1 MAIAKRPVPALRS
14 SKIMFNVNIQHI
26 ANPSSTICSVF
37 NIEGMRKESD
47 ELAWNSWSIKVA
59 KSTLNNWMSKISCRG
74 KSTCKPGF
82 PEYAASI
89 TFTTVKGSFIL
100 CKTDIH
106 GLVKY
111 LTSFLGLLTMS
122 TPFHRA
128 GGYRLGCIISLS

>member
-59 KSTLNNWMSKISCRG
+59 KSTLNNWMSKILQG
-74 KSTCKPGF
+74 KVHLQTWLSRVRCQYHLYDCEGQF
-82 PEYAASI
+82 Y
-89 TFTTVKGSFIL
+89 
-100 CKTDIH
+100 
-106 GLVKY
+106 LVQD
-111 LTSFLGLLTMS
+111 
-122 TPFHRA
+122 
-128 GGYRLGCIISLS
+128 